1 MKVMKFYSP
10 CCGQCRVVAREFKDN
25 PINVPIENINVVEEP
40 EIADKYNVSKTAIA
54 TAWILRH
61 PAKIQTIVGTTNK
74 NRLRDICTASNVN
87 LTRQEWYEIYLSA
100 GNMLP

>member
-40 EIADKYNVSKTAIA
+40 EIADKYNVKGLPTILLLNDKEEVLETWHGIVKSEVINSKI
-54 TAWILRH
+54 
-61 PAKIQTIVGTTNK
+61 KEYETN
-74 NRLRDICTASNVN
+74 
-87 LTRQEWYEIYLSA
+87 
-100 GNMLP
+100 